1 MEENQFST
9 CDMEQRFFQGA
20 HTIKVE
26 IQILAETCE
35 DALGIFAA
43 NSWTTEEGFQIALTT
58 GLGKM
63 KTERLLG
70 NGSLNP
76 PDEPESLSGRLMRL
90 ESMYAVMK
98 YRAFQLMRDN
108 QALEFQNSAS
118 RNIISGLEVT
128 VERLRKENLQ
138 IRTGIATGGTGAK
151 PALLESARP
160 CSDPIP
166 SPSGPRGLRHALRR
180 LRLEKGHEKG

>member
-63 KTERLLG
+63 KTER
-70 NGSLNP
+70 
-76 PDEPESLSGRLMRL
+76 LSGRLMRL